1 MKQNPFGA
9 RGAILLSL
17 ILLALACRH
26 PHASGPLR
34 QEAYVWQRSW
44 SPAVRQAIQQA
55 SGISGFVVL
64 AAEVDLRQGSPKI
77 ARVPLDPSL
86 KEAGKPIGAALRV
99 TTLPTRFAAEPQ
111 IVQLLAGITSDLTAE
126 ARAKGIALSEI
137 QIDYDCPESKLD
149 DYRGLLP
156 TLRKTAAPVP
166 LTFTALPSWLGQR
179 RAFGGLIAAADGY
192 VLQVHSLKPPSEP
205 WGEIA
210 LLKPEEA
217 REWTDTA
224 ARFGRPFRVALPT
237 YGYLA
242 AFDAQGRLLGLSA
255 EGPLLS
261 WPQGITVRAAR
272 SDPAVLAGLIRDW
285 TRDRPAELAGVLW
298 FRLPVIGDRLSWSW
312 PALRAVMVGREP
324 HGKVR
329 ADVRAP
335 EPGLAEIDL
344 VNEGDGESALPS
356 PVRVRWK
363 EGTFLAADGLAGYQM
378 QPPER
383 NGLSLARPR
392 PGRLRPGE
400 RRTIAWLRFAS
411 PTEIQIELPRQ
422 AG

>member
-1 MKQNPFGA
+1 MSG
-9 RGAILLSL
+9 RRRV
-17 ILLALACRH
+17 LLALAALLAACRH

-44 SPAVRQAIQQA
+44 SPAVRQAVQQA

-64 AAEVDLRQGSPKI
+64 AAEVDLRQGSPKV
-77 ARVPLDPSL
+77 ARIPLDPSL
-86 KEAGKPIGAALRV
+86 KDSDRPAGAALRV
-99 TTLPTRFAAEPQ
+99 TTFPSRFADEPR
-111 IVQLLAGITSDLTAE
+111 IGELLAGITRDLTAE
-126 ARAKGIALSEI
+126 ARAKGITLSEI

-156 TLRKTAAPVP
+156 ILRKAATPVP
-166 LTFTALPSWLGQR
+166 LTFTALPSWMGQR
-179 RAFGGLIAAADGY
+179 RAFGKLIAAADGY
-192 VLQVHSLKPPSEP
+192 VLQVHSLKP
-205 WGEIA
+205 GELT
-210 LLKPEEA
+210 LLKKDEA
-217 REWTDTA
+217 REWINVAT
-224 ARFGRPFRVALPT
+224 RFGRPFRVALPT

-242 AFDAQGRLLGLSA
+242 VFDSQGKLLGLSA

-261 WPQGITVRAAR
+261 WPEGISVRTAR

-285 TRDRPAELAGVLW
+285 TRSRPAELAGVLW
-298 FRLPVIGDRLSWSW
+298 YRLPVEGDRLNWSW
-312 PALRAVMVGREP
+312 PALRAVMAGHEP
-324 HGKVR
+324 RGKVR

-344 VNEGDGESALPS
+344 FNEGDGEAAAPAS
-356 PVRVRWK
+356 VRVRWRD
-363 EGTFLAADGLAGYQM
+363 GTFLAADGLAGYETR
-378 QPPER
+378 PPER
-383 NGLSLARPR
+383 GELRLARPR

-411 PTEIQIELPRQ
+411 PTEIHVELPRQ